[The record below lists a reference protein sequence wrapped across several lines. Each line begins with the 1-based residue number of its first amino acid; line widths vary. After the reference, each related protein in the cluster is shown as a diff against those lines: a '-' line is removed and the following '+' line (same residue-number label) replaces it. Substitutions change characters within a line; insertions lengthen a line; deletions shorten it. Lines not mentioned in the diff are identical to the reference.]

1 MYGGGDNIAQKI
13 IKNFAFLRVM
23 CYDKMYCY
31 IKMRLEAGAVKVII
45 VGAGKVGFSI
55 AATLSAKDFDVVVID
70 TREDRL
76 NQVQEYLDVQTIA
89 GNGASMSVLE
99 SAGIADS
106 DLLVA
111 VTELDELNMMTCFVG
126 KSYGVKSAIA
136 RVRRPEYGEL
146 VSSYRREQLGIDLIV
161 NPEQLAAQEL
171 GKLVLHPEAHEVE
184 YYADGRVVMLG
195 LKMGED
201 AGVLNTPLKDIKLPR
216 PCIITGI
223 IRGEELIVPNG
234 HTEIHAK
241 DEIFLLAA
249 TKDMLDLEI
258 FMGVRQK
265 PINNVAIFGGQLLG
279 RYLAHFFE
287 DRRRRINVKLFEDDI
302 QICRQLREELKRTVI
317 INGSGKDINLMLDEN
332 IADMDAVAAV
342 NDEDDSNVMI
352 SIIAKHI
359 GAKKVLAQIRR
370 SDYVNMI
377 ENFGIDKAVSP
388 RSLMVSTILRFI
400 NRGSVLN
407 LRLLQND
414 MVQMN
419 EVVLPETSLLDGKAL
434 KHLHFPA
441 QSVVGMIVRGDDII
455 IPSGDDVLL
464 AGDRIFTFAAAER
477 AQDVVDYLS

>member
-1 MYGGGDNIAQKI
+1 
-13 IKNFAFLRVM
+13 
-23 CYDKMYCY
+23 
-31 IKMRLEAGAVKVII
+31 MRVII

-55 AATLSAKDFDVVVID
+55 AATLSSKDIDVVVID
-70 TREDRL
+70 TNGDRL
-76 NQVQEYLDVQTIA
+76 DQVQEYLDVQTIE

-136 RVRRPEYGEL
+136 RVRRPEYDEL
-146 VSSYRREQLGIDLIV
+146 VRSSRREQLGIDLII

-195 LKMGED
+195 LKLPD
-201 AGVLNTPLKDIKLPR
+201 TAAILNTPLKDIHLPR

-234 HTEIHAK
+234 YTEIHAK

-249 TKDMLDLEI
+249 TKDMIDLEI
-258 FMGVRQK
+258 FLGVRK
-265 PINNVAIFGGQLLG
+265 KSINNIAIFGGQLLG
-279 RYLAHFFE
+279 RYLAQFFE
-287 DRRRRINVKLFEDDI
+287 ARRRKISVKLFEEDMAT
-302 QICRQLREELKRTVI
+302 CRMLREELKSTVI
-317 INGSGKDINLMLDEN
+317 INGSGKDINLMQDEN
-332 IADMDAVAAV
+332 IAEMDAVVAV
-342 NDEDDSNVMI
+342 NDEDETNVMI

-359 GAKKVLAQIRR
+359 GAKKVISQIRR

-419 EVVLPETSLLDGKAL
+419 EVVLPATSPLAQKAL
-434 KHLHFPA
+434 KQLHFPS
-441 QSVVGMIVRGDDII
+441 QSIVGMIVRGDDII
-455 IPSGDDVLL
+455 IPSGDAVLL
-464 AGDRIFTFAAAER
+464 PGDRIFTFAAAAT
-477 AQDVVDYLS
+477 AQEVVDYLV